1 MIWFLEG
8 QSSQRDVI
16 AGARAALPA
25 SVRIHASHRQVRP
38 EITGLAD
45 VAAREPADVAQR
57 IDWALATLPEHG
69 IKVVVAG
76 RGGLRYEEQRARFEA
91 AGLQLVTGAL
101 SVETF
106 QRVDDKS
113 AFTAEALAAGLDCI
127 PAITVSDAEA
137 LLAAYR
143 ELAARGPVC
152 VKPARGIYGQGFWR
166 LSEEVAPFRS
176 FASADAYEANL
187 TAFVSAYAQTQT
199 AKPLLVMP
207 YMPGSECS
215 VDMVCEAGETVAC
228 VGRRKHGLTQG
239 FEREGPAIE
248 LARRAAWH
256 FGCDGIINVQTRDDA
271 DGKPYLLEIN
281 LRYSGGIGYTRA
293 TGINLPGIFA
303 TRRLGLPAPQDEWRE
318 GVEVKAITVAV
329 PIQGDK
335 LLQSH

>member
-8 QSSQRDVI
+8 QASQRDVI
-16 AGARAALPA
+16 AGAREALPA
-25 SVRIHASHRQVRP
+25 DVRVHASHRQVRP

-45 VAAREPADVAQR
+45 VACREPGDELAR
-57 IDWALATLPEHG
+57 IDWALDTMRAHG
-69 IKVVVAG
+69 IRVVVAG
-76 RGGLRYEEQRARFEA
+76 RSGIVYEAQRARFEA

-113 AFTAEALAAGLDCI
+113 IFTAEALAAGLDCI
-127 PAITVSDAEA
+127 PAITVTDAEA

-143 ELAARGPVC
+143 ELAASGPVC
-152 VKPARGIYGQGFWR
+152 VKPTRGIYGQGFWR
-166 LSEEVAPFRS
+166 LDEAIDPFRS

-187 TAFVSAYAQTQT
+187 AVFAAAYGQAQA

-228 VGRRKHGLTQG
+228 VGRRKQGLMQS
-239 FEREGPAIE
+239 FECEGPAVE
-248 LARRAAWH
+248 LAKRAARH
-256 FGCDGIINVQTRDDA
+256 FGCDGIVNVQTRDDA
-271 DGKPYLLEIN
+271 DGKPHLLEIN

-303 TRRLGLPAPQDEWRE
+303 CRRLGLPEPLGEWRE
-318 GVEVKAITVAV
+318 GIQIKAITVAV
-329 PIQGDK
+329 PVRGEELVQ
-335 LLQSH
+335 